1 MVHRAYRAHLSPALV
16 AVMLI
21 GVTLLLFTPSASA
34 QSAPPRR
41 PCSFDDPS
49 GWVTCSP
56 YYLYRRPRELNDVYF
71 TRYYP
76 ETRHNLYLPFLKY
89 WDRMGGLPVF
99 GYPISEAFL
108 EQIEGRWYM
117 VQYFERQR
125 FEWHYDPD
133 NPDHHRETDLSKE
146 YWLPLAQSV
155 RLGRLGVEA
164 LSRQG
169 RDWRTFPKGDPAAP
183 HFFQETG
190 HAIAPEFWGY
200 WSSHGLEMDGR
211 PGFSRA
217 ESLALFGYPISE
229 AQVEHGRLTQ
239 WFERARFEYFPE
251 FAGTP
256 YVVQLGLLGRE
267 LAEERSG
274 EEPFLPTETLSM
286 ANAARQRMLLAS
298 GQALQRPLK
307 SRPELQAAA
316 DQVAA
321 EWSNVFFNGG
331 DVRKSMER
339 IDATY
344 ASMGNY
350 LAPSMWGIHPHDP
363 IGGIRNRMR
372 SNFSDDSRH
381 LIRLTIGVY
390 GPVWYLDTPVVPMV
404 FIPEWE

>member
-1 MVHRAYRAHLSPALV
+1 MVHRAYHAHLSPALV

-21 GVTLLLFTPSASA
+21 GITLLLFTPPASA
-34 QSAPPRR
+34 QSTSPRR

-89 WDRMGGLPVF
+89 WDRIGGLPVF

-169 RDWRTFPKGDPAAP
+169 RDWQTFPKGDPAAP

-200 WSSHGLEMDGR
+200 WSSHGLEMDGK
-211 PGFSRA
+211 PGFSSA

-274 EEPFLPTETLSM
+274 EEPFLPTDALNIT
-286 ANAARQRMLLAS
+286 NAARQRMLLAS

-316 DQVAA
+316 DQAAA
-321 EWSNVFFNGG
+321 EWHQAFAAGG
-331 DVRKSMER
+331 DTSAIMRR
-339 IDATY
+339 IGATY

-350 LAPSMWGIHPHDP
+350 LAPSMWNLHPHDP
-363 IGGIRNRMR
+363 IGGSIGKFQADYAYGFFE
-372 SNFSDDSRH
+372 FST
-381 LIRLTIGVY
+381 LTIGVY
-390 GPVWYLDTPVVPMV
+390 GPVWCFDTPVVPMV

>member
-1 MVHRAYRAHLSPALV
+1 MVHRAYRAHLSPVLV
-16 AVMLI
+16 AVMLTGI
-21 GVTLLLFTPSASA
+21 TLLSFTPSASA
-34 QSAPPRR
+34 QSSPPRR

-56 YYLYRRPRELNDVYF
+56 YYLYRRPRELKDVYF

-133 NPDHHRETDLSKE
+133 NPDHYRDAYPSKE

-169 RDWRTFPKGDPAAP
+169 RDWQTFPKGDPAAP

-274 EEPFLPTETLSM
+274 EEPFLPTDALSI
-286 ANAARQRMLLAS
+286 ASAARQRMLLAS

-307 SRPELQAAA
+307 SRPELHAAA
-316 DQVAA
+316 DQAAA
-321 EWSNVFFNGG
+321 ELHHATGG
-331 DVRKSMER
+331 DSIAIMER
-339 IDATY
+339 IGATY
-344 ASMGNY
+344 ARKGY
-350 LAPSMWGIHPHDP
+350 CLAPSMWGIHPHDP
-363 IGGIRNRMR
+363 IGGGIRR
-372 SNFSDDSRH
+372 FSADYAHGFFEFST
-381 LIRLTIGVY
+381 LTIGVY
-390 GPVWYLDTPVVPMV
+390 GPVWYLNTPAVTLI
-404 FIPEWE
+404 FIPEPE

>member
-1 MVHRAYRAHLSPALV
+1 MVHRVHRAYLSPALV
-16 AVMLI
+16 AVTLI
-21 GVTLLLFTPSASA
+21 CITLLSFAPSSFA

-56 YYLYRRPRELNDVYF
+56 YYLYRRPQELKDVYF

-108 EQIEGRWYM
+108 EQIEDRWYM

-133 NPDHHRETDLSKE
+133 NPDHHRKTDLSKE
-146 YWLPLAQSV
+146 YWLPLTQSV

-169 RDWRTFPKGDPAAP
+169 RDWQTFPKGDPSAP
-183 HFFQETG
+183 HFFRETG
-190 HAIAPEFWGY
+190 HAIAPEFWEY

-211 PGFSRA
+211 RGFSIA

-229 AQVEHGRLTQ
+229 AQVEQGRLTQ

-256 YVVQLGLLGRE
+256 YVVQLGLLGSE
-267 LAEERSG
+267 LAGERSE
-274 EEPFLPTETLSM
+274 EEPFQPKDALDI

-298 GQALQRPLK
+298 GQALQHPLQ

-316 DQVAA
+316 DQAAA
-321 EWSNVFFNGG
+321 EWHQAFTTGG
-331 DVRKSMER
+331 DSSAVMRRVR
-339 IDATY
+339 ATY
-344 ASMGNY
+344 ASKGYY

-363 IGGIRNRMR
+363 LGGDIGRFQADYAYGFFE
-372 SNFSDDSRH
+372 FST
-381 LIRLTIGVY
+381 LTIGVY
-390 GPVWYLDTPVVPMV
+390 GPVWEPDTPAVTMV
-404 FIPEWE
+404 FIPEPE